1 MSFPRPGRCAMV
13 MCAMGTSSI
22 ELARR
27 LAELA
32 SGQAGCFTA
41 RQALA
46 IGYADSVH
54 KYHVVNGDWIKC
66 WRGIYR
72 LPEFPQD
79 RLSEL
84 VPWLLWSC
92 NRAGAPQG
100 VYCRATA
107 LWIHRQGPPPKG
119 PWQMAV
125 PPHFRRNAAT
135 PPRLELHKERLAPG
149 DIEQHGPVRVTT
161 LEKTLRDLD
170 LPPRAPQVPAGKT
183 TGIGMDSPSAPA
195 HPYDLV
201 IRRGED

>member
-1 MSFPRPGRCAMV
+1 
-13 MCAMGTSSI
+13 MGTSSI

-27 LAELA
+27 LADLA
-32 SGQAGCFTA
+32 SRQAGCFTA

-66 WRGIYR
+66 RRGIYR
-72 LPEFPQD
+72 LPDFPQD

-100 VYCRATA
+100 VYCRVTA
-107 LWIHRQGPPPKG
+107 LWIHRQGPLPKG

-125 PPHFRRNAAT
+125 PTHFRRNAAT
-135 PPRLELHKERLAPG
+135 PPQLELHKERLAPSE
-149 DIEQHGPVRVTT
+149 IEQHGPVRVTT

-170 LPPRAPQVPAGKT
+170 LPPCTPRAPAEEKIWIGAGST
-183 TGIGMDSPSAPA
+183 PTPA